1 MRSLFNKPKK
11 AQHSYTI
18 NGKTWAVE
26 ESMQFKVQSY
36 AEDVEIYGWTIE
48 QKVQNYKGE
57 WIWMPYYTKRIYDF
71 RDTAISAAISIYSKS
86 DLEWRVS
93 PLYRMEKPEWRNYQ
107 IDKLINKLEEVK
119 KDDEVKSWIVKEDYD
134 TPFQTKYGTLY
145 KVNVKK
151 GDVFIQ
157 MGDHVII
164 SATTQKP
171 TIYHQKYLLDKYL
184 IPNELVREID
194 IKELTKLYPHF
205 TKKVKEKLKIN

>member
-18 NGKTWAVE
+18 NGKIWVVE
-26 ESMQFKVQSY
+26 ESMQFKVQAH
-36 AEDVEIYGWTIE
+36 AEDIEVYGWTIE
-48 QKVQNYKGE
+48 QKYKDYKGN
-57 WIWMPYYTKRIYDF
+57 WNWWPYYTKKIYET
-71 RDTAISAAISIYSKS
+71 RDTAISAAISIFSKS

-107 IDKLINKLEEVK
+107 IDKLFSELEEVK
-119 KDDEVKSWIVKEDYD
+119 DDLVKFWVVKEDYD
-134 TPFQTKYGTLY
+134 KDHNSKYGPPY
-145 KVNVKK
+145 KVKVKK
-151 GDVFIQ
+151 EDVFIQ
-157 MGDHVII
+157 IGNYVII
-164 SATTQKP
+164 SATPQKP

-184 IPNELVREID
+184 IPNELVQEID